1 MGWYK
6 EPGGVQAARPGL
18 RPSTV
23 AHKLLGYLSE
33 PQFHHLQD
41 AANDTHL
48 ARLFCRFLKCTLPP
62 RWSEIRFC

>member
-48 ARLFCRFLKCTLPP
+48 ARLFCRFL
-62 RWSEIRFC
+62 